1 MDVEVIKRAAENSV
15 RLSDALLLSYGG
27 LGRQGQVTTNPSVR
41 IMPTF
46 SWGFRQVYRQMTRKR
61 DTKIMIETQSKYF
74 NPSLGS
80 VDFWLGLCD
89 IGFIRFDS
97 RYQGTSQTY
106 QNRNRGDSDDRD
118 YRTPVLE
125 NLLHT
130 FN

>member
-80 VDFWLGLCD
+80 VDF
-89 IGFIRFDS
+89 
-97 RYQGTSQTY
+97 
-106 QNRNRGDSDDRD
+106 
-118 YRTPVLE
+118 
-125 NLLHT
+125 
-130 FN
+130 